1 MKNYW
6 KKILMTI
13 GIVGS
18 LSLLAV
24 PIVSCSTNFNGTV
37 ITINQ
42 NGFSITHLTNISSDE
57 TYKLSTNSSNV
68 PITNLPN
75 DTKTVNLRPTITYN
89 KDKTVPCVISLITQN
104 GSIDAISRISWNS
117 TTKSWDVFNSNGLV
131 FSKVDLINK
140 STTFEFSLSLVNPPA
155 NTFENTEYYFS
166 LNLINL
172 VV

>member
-18 LSLLAV
+18 VSLLAV

-37 ITINQ
+37 ITINS
-42 NGFSITHLTNISSDE
+42 NGFSITHLTNITSDE
-57 TYKLSTNSSNV
+57 TYKLSTSSTNV

-75 DTKTVNLRPTITYN
+75 DTKTVNFRPEITYN
-89 KDKTVPCVISLITQN
+89 KDKSISCVISLITQN
-104 GSIDAISRISWNS
+104 GSIDAISRILWNS
-117 TTKSWDVFNSNGLV
+117 TNQTWDVYSENQLV
-131 FSKVDLINK
+131 FSKVNLINK
-140 STTFEFSLSLVNPPA
+140 STTFEFSLSLVNPPP
-155 NTFENTEYYFS
+155 NTFQHTQYYFS

-172 VV
+172 